1 MLGCERFF
9 LPILSDEHSCAGSPV
24 SPESVVENS
33 AGASAE
39 LVTARR
45 WWELSD
51 SLGEV
56 VVE

>member
-9 LPILSDEHSCAGSPV
+9 LPILSDKHNCAGSPV
-24 SPESVVENS
+24 SPDSVVKNS
-33 AGASAE
+33 TGAPVE
-39 LVTARR
+39 LTTARR

-51 SLGEV
+51 SLGKV